1 MLLEGRGWWGR
12 SGEVVL
18 QGPRASEACV
28 SVCVHRSVCRH
39 TPVCPWA
46 CTCVC
51 VCKCVMAGVYLRA
64 CVFAVILCAHVRV
77 GMRVDL
83 GGEEQ

>member
-1 MLLEGRGWWGR
+1 MEVRGWWGR

-51 VCKCVMAGVYLRA
+51 VCKCVRAGVYLHAR
-64 CVFAVILCAHVRV
+64 VFAVIFVCACVGGHACRV
-77 GMRVDL
+77 G
-83 GGEEQ
+83 G